1 MNADQFHASYMPEPN
16 TGCWLWCG
24 CVNRSG
30 YGVVRWHGHARLAHR
45 VSYEQ
50 AHGAPPSRDKMVCHS
65 CDNPAC
71 VNPAHLFVGTAADN
85 SADMARK
92 GRSRNAVRLG
102 PDHHLAKLTPDR
114 VRAIRA
120 DARQQD
126 LIAAD
131 HGVSQVTV
139 SRIKRN
145 LIWRHVA

>member
-1 MNADQFHASYMPEPN
+1 
-16 TGCWLWCG
+16 
-24 CVNRSG
+24 
-30 YGVVRWHGHARLAHR
+30 
-45 VSYEQ
+45 
-50 AHGAPPSRDKMVCHS
+50 MVCHS

-102 PDHHLAKLTPDR
+102 TDHHLAKLTPDR